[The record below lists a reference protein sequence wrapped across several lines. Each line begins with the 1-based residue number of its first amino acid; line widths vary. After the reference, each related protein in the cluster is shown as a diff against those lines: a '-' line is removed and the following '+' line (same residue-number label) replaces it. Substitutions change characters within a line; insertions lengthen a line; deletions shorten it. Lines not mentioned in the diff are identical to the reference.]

1 MKKPHTFKLVD
12 GKFSPADARKILME
26 LIQSKIDHH
35 SRELYAK
42 QERNDSNL
50 AGTEKR
56 ITQLRKSADILK
68 KVLATAEKKGQ
79 LVKVK
84 GAIEIE
90 FLD

>member
-12 GKFSPADARKILME
+12 GKFLPADARKILME
-26 LIQSKIDHH
+26 LIQSKIDYH

-42 QERNDSNL
+42 QERNETNV

-56 ITQLRKSADILK
+56 IAQLRKSADTLK

-79 LVKVK
+79 YLKVK
-84 GAIEIE
+84 GAVEITFFE
-90 FLD
+90 